1 MYDITDE
8 QLLDLKRVFNV
19 SSESYVDKTRV
30 KKWIEKFMVENFTKD
45 DLRQIVDANHGY
57 IGPEEVFYQDEL
69 SRWADRNCPS
79 CQWPA
84 Y

>member
-1 MYDITDE
+1 
-8 QLLDLKRVFNV
+8 
-19 SSESYVDKTRV
+19 
-30 KKWIEKFMVENFTKD
+30 MVENFTKD

-69 SRWADRNCPS
+69 NRWADRNCPD